1 MRKTRKGF
9 TLVELL
15 IVVAIRATLTA
26 AMTSSITGTT
36 AKAKAAMIARNVE
49 TLKNAAATYYGT
61 HMDMS
66 DGDAFDAVTTTN
78 VIEEYVSTWAD
89 FNRDDGTIT
98 YTADDEATGTGL
110 TNGVPNWNVTVDFS
124 GDGEATTIA
133 TELAKVPGFGT
144 YKGKGDTASENKLDG
159 NKFKVYLYTGRIVK
173 VTTASTG
180 G

>member
-1 MRKTRKGF
+1 MKKARKGF

-15 IVVAIRATLTA
+15 IVVAILATLTA
-26 AMTSSITGTT
+26 AMTASITGTT
-36 AKAKAAMIARNVE
+36 AKSKAAMIARNVT

-66 DGDAFDAVTTTN
+66 DGTVFNAVTTTN

-89 FNRDDGTIT
+89 FNRSGGTIT
-98 YTADDEATGTGL
+98 YAADDTATGKGL

-124 GDGEATTIA
+124 GDGEATSIA
-133 TELAKVPGFGT
+133 TELAKIPGFGT
-144 YKGKGDTASENKLDG
+144 YKGKGDAAEEDKLATK
-159 NKFKVYLYTGRIVK
+159 KFKVFLYTGRIVK
-173 VTTASTG
+173 VATG